1 MKLSSFYQ
9 RVNNLGVILNIEK
22 ENIIKMKANELIPLL
37 NEKNIKL

>member
-37 NEKNIKL
+37 KEKNIKL